1 MADEQLLKKLDL
13 YIKQHWIPQEKTLPR
28 SSKKRGSVFSRLFPF
43 KNKTEEAELRPEPDL
58 RQGAELRPEPALRQG
73 AELHPEPDVLVS
85 EELLQQP
92 NALRSGFAMPQKSS
106 LDDRLKY
113 LDESFSQM
121 LLRKIDEAGIKDSEC
136 YNRAQLNRALFN
148 KIKNDPKYRT
158 SKETAVALGLA
169 LRLPKDEFRELV
181 AKAGYS
187 LSNSS
192 KFDIIIE
199 FCIDNSIFSIM
210 EVNEL
215 LFAHDQTLLGSK

>member
-1 MADEQLLKKLDL
+1 MAEKLLLEKLER
-13 YIKQHWIPQEKTLPR
+13 YIKQRWIQQPEPFEHADAEYRSMPSEPLAGSAPAPAKNIAPIPAKSIEPLPA
-28 SSKKRGSVFSRLFPF
+28 KKRRSFFPSFSSSRLS
-43 KNKTEEAELRPEPDL
+43 KEAS
-58 RQGAELRPEPALRQG
+58 Q
-73 AELHPEPDVLVS
+73 S
-85 EELLQQP
+85 
-92 NALRSGFAMPQKSS
+92 SS
-106 LDDRLKY
+106 LDERLKY

-148 KIKNDPKYRT
+148 KIKNDPTYRT

-169 LRLPKDEFRELV
+169 LRLPKAEFTELI

-187 LSNSS
+187 LSRSS

-199 FCIDNSIFSIM
+199 FCLDNSIFSIM

-215 LFAHDQTLLGSK
+215 LFIHDQNLLGSK